1 MFVSNSLLGQ
11 FPNIPGTPLI
21 KNFSEES
28 INFSSKIFDI
38 SQGDE
43 GELYFATPGALLVY
57 DGIRWENYS
66 FGSESDLRAV
76 LYVDDNY
83 IYTSGHGGF
92 GYWSKDETGVLKYT
106 SLFFKEPSKQSPLL
120 PVFWKIKEIH
130 GKILFQTFQQIFIYD
145 PIKNNL
151 EVIVA
156 SKGYNLLFKSKDRVF
171 IQDSGLGLFEI
182 IGKDQILVEGTEQVQ
197 LHIIGVS
204 VKTIMNC

>member
-1 MFVSNSLLGQ
+1 MIKKEFFFILILLLINSALGQ
-11 FPNIPGTPLI
+11 NSDIPGTPLI

-28 INFSSKIFDI
+28 INFSSKIFNT
-38 SQGDE
+38 SQGNE
-43 GELYFATPGALLVY
+43 GELYFATPGGLLIF

-92 GYWSKDETGVLKYT
+92 GYWSKDKAGLLKYT
-106 SLFFKEPSKQSPLL
+106 SLFFKEPSKQAPLL
-120 PVFWKIKEIH
+120 PVFWKIKEIN

-156 SKGYNLLFKSKDRVF
+156 SKGYNLLFNS
-171 IQDSGLGLFEI
+171 S
-182 IGKDQILVEGTEQVQ
+182 
-197 LHIIGVS
+197 
-204 VKTIMNC
+204 